1 MSGRARV
8 AELVRRAALKTPWPS
23 GHVGSSPTPG
33 IDVARRGSRRARGA
47 RRAHVGAA
55 RHDTPS
61 ALRAFGCPAS
71 SLNPLA
77 LIPPRCILRSAPDTP
92 LVYRTSTRD
101 Q

>member
-33 IDVARRGSRRARGA
+33 IDVARRGSRRARDA

-55 RHDTPS
+55 RHDTPVGVIRTSRLRVPGQFVES
-61 ALRAFGCPAS
+61 ACA
-71 SLNPLA
+71 
-77 LIPPRCILRSAPDTP
+77 DTP
-92 LVYRTSTRD
+92 TVYLAVHARYPRGVSD
-101 Q
+101 